1 MNFCRELIHELH
13 KRGKEVYLISGG
25 FRSIIIPLAQ
35 EMHIPTANVYA
46 NRLKF
51 FYDGNK
57 EIIYLFLFIY
67 ENEILSIQKLINVVA
82 YYAIILIC
90 LLIIIFL

>member
-82 YYAIILIC
+82 YYAII
-90 LLIIIFL
+90 FLFAF